1 MPRQMR
7 ASLRLLW
14 VFLTLTLGA
23 ALLAAC
29 PSGRSDTAGAPG
41 APGARSRLGIAAPA
55 PAEPA
60 GAEAKAAAPSTA
72 AGADPA
78 ATSTPE
84 AAPDPDGAARG
95 LDGGLLS
102 ALAPVRVPRPAV
114 PPGPRRI
121 GLQAGHWR
129 TSEVP
134 EELRRLQGSVGTAGG
149 GVPEWQLNLDVANR
163 VAAILRGHG
172 YEVDVLPTTIPTGY
186 LADVF
191 VALHADGS
199 PDGNARGFKAA
210 HGNRRG
216 PYEGRLVQVMMDE
229 YGRATGLPVDPMV
242 TRNML
247 GYYAFSWS
255 RFQSTVAPHTPA
267 AILEMGFLTNAT
279 DRGLLLGRQDVV
291 AGGVANGILRFLD
304 EVPAGAAFA
313 DDLILPPSLNFRPQP
328 TPAAR

>member
-1 MPRQMR
+1 M
-7 ASLRLLW
+7 
-14 VFLTLTLGA
+14 
-23 ALLAAC
+23 
-29 PSGRSDTAGAPG
+29 
-41 APGARSRLGIAAPA
+41 
-55 PAEPA
+55 
-60 GAEAKAAAPSTA
+60 APSTA
-72 AGADPA
+72 AGADPV

-84 AAPDPDGAARG
+84 AAAPDPGPAARG
-95 LDGGLLS
+95 LDGGLLG
-102 ALAPVRVPRPAV
+102 ALRPVRVPPPRR

-163 VAAILRGHG
+163 VATILRGHG
-172 YEVDVLPTTIPTGY
+172 YEVDVLPTTIPAGY

-199 PDGNARGFKAA
+199 PDGSARGFKAA

-279 DRGLLLGRQDVV
+279 NHGLLLGRQDVV
-291 AGGVANGILRFLD
+291 AGGVANETCASWTRCPPRRPSPTTSSCP
-304 EVPAGAAFA
+304 PA
-313 DDLILPPSLNFRPQP
+313 
-328 TPAAR
+328 